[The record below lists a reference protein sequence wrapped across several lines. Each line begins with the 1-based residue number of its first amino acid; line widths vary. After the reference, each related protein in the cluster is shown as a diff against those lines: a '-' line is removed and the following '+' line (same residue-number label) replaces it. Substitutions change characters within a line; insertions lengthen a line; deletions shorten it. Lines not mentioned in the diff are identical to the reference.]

1 MESAWLTL
9 RQTKSFSDKELTTDL
24 RNHPFFDDSKISLA
38 YIGILKSDLE
48 LIELKNRF
56 SPLNYSAFKLG
67 R

>member
-24 RNHPFFDDSKISLA
+24 CNHPLFDDSKISLA

-48 LIELKNRF
+48 LIELKIRF
-56 SPLNYSAFKLG
+56 STLNYSPFKLG